1 MNIMIEKDAEAYIKK
16 HSRDNAV
23 MLYIQGSGGG

>member
-1 MNIMIEKDAEAYIKK
+1 MNIMIEKDAAVYIQK
-16 HSRDNAV
+16 HSRDNSV